1 MSVLPATFPDRDPK
15 NRNLATNLIGA
26 GVAIALLYF
35 GRGFLVTF
43 ITAVTISFLLEPFV
57 ELLMRIR
64 IPRSMASFLVCTLA
78 LLLLYGFGV
87 AAYMQISGLVEDLPR
102 YGDRINALAEEVA
115 VRLESA
121 EKSAMN
127 LVVPRRLREDKG
139 EAPPPQQPE
148 PPQTRRRRSADPPL
162 PIAPAAP
169 PAVQEV
175 RIREDRSPL
184 VDYVYRNW
192 EQFYHAGLLAS
203 FIPFLVYFMLS
214 WRDHMRRSYLQLFR
228 GPERHAA
235 GRSWQGIADMAR
247 AYVVGNFILG
257 ILLSVASG
265 IFFYAMKIPYWLLVA
280 PMSAFLSLVPYV
292 GLPLAI
298 VPPVFAALPQH
309 SKMAPYLLIAAVVGF
324 LHLFALNL
332 LYPKLVGSRV
342 HLNPLAVTVA
352 LMFWGSLWGAIG
364 LVFAIPITAG
374 MKAVCDNVPAWQPV
388 GRLLGD

>member
-1 MSVLPATFPDRDPK
+1 MAVLPASFPDRDSR

-57 ELLMRIR
+57 ALLIRIR
-64 IPRSMASFLVCTLA
+64 IPRSLASFLVCALA

-87 AAYMQISGLVEDLPR
+87 AAYMQVSGLIEDLPR
-102 YGDRINALAEEVA
+102 YGERINAITEEIA

-121 EKSAMN
+121 ESRAMN
-127 LVVPRRLREDKG
+127 LVLPRRLRGDKG
-139 EAPPPQQPE
+139 ETPAPPPPE
-148 PPQTRRRRSADPPL
+148 PSAARRRRSADPPV
-162 PIAPAAP
+162 PVTVGP

-192 EQFYHAGLLAS
+192 ELFYHAGLLAS

-257 ILLSVASG
+257 LFLSVASG
-265 IFFYAMKIPYWLLVA
+265 VFFYAMKVPYWLLVA
-280 PMSAFLSLVPYV
+280 PLSAFLSLVPYV

-298 VPPVFAALPQH
+298 VPPVFASLPQH
-309 SKMAPYLLIAAVVGF
+309 STMAPYLVIAAVVGF
-324 LHLFALNL
+324 LHLLALNL